1 MYACVCVCVCVRER
15 EREREREGEAGMDVA
30 KGKVL
35 GPGFPG
41 SVKQTRGPRAMC
53 SPGLSACTEIRAGT
67 VAREPSR
74 SPEAQRKKCEM

>member
-1 MYACVCVCVCVRER
+1 MYACVCVCVCER
-15 EREREREGEAGMDVA
+15 EREREREGEAGIDVA

>member
-1 MYACVCVCVCVRER
+1 MVCVHVCVC

-53 SPGLSACTEIRAGT
+53 SPGLSAEQRLGLGPWPETRLAPQKHRG
-67 VAREPSR
+67 R
-74 SPEAQRKKCEM
+74 SVRCNEK